1 VKESLYILFLIS
13 GMLQSF
19 LIYFNKDLPLTP
31 VLMIILLFILL
42 KDFYK
47 NKFKV
52 TIDLYSKYSLAI
64 LYLFLVWMFV
74 STLYTSSQFYF
85 LEKIFRFLA
94 IILSF
99 AFPILSLNFSIDKFY
114 KYFILIVFFMS
125 VIYIPL
131 FFQSY
136 GQYILI
142 GEADSI
148 YSSYLVMGYIIA
160 ASIIMVTF
168 TESITIYKYKL
179 IIILTLL
186 GSLVITGA
194 RGPLVFLII
203 SIFFY
208 LAYKMLKI
216 NFRVSKKQIKFLLSL
231 LSILV
236 LTMPLIA
243 NNIDIN
249 EFLDRTV
256 NRLFS
261 LQDISGDASAGD
273 RVIQAKFVIDSIDI
287 KNIFFGHG
295 IGSYGMERLNQDIR
309 LYPHNMILEVLF
321 ELGLVGLFIFLIYI
335 ILIVKRIT
343 VGVHFMLF
351 LYLILNSLKSLSF
364 VDNRLMFG
372 MFGIFLLVSIKNNVK
387 KKLNL

>member
-1 VKESLYILFLIS
+1 
-13 GMLQSF
+13 
-19 LIYFNKDLPLTP
+19 
-31 VLMIILLFILL
+31 MIILLFILL